1 LGVLIIRRL
10 VTRQAPPLHPISA
23 EPSVMSVGDPV
34 EVTPGSL
41 PAATANL
48 EVGLLGPLHPNAAS
62 VVELV
67 VEDH

>member
-1 LGVLIIRRL
+1 
-10 VTRQAPPLHPISA
+10 
-23 EPSVMSVGDPV
+23 MSVGDPV

-62 VVELV
+62 AVELA